1 LNPDIRIGLANTIQF
16 LIESLKDFFFIFLL
30 EKNHRRK
37 TIMPKK
43 REISREKEKLIEML
57 VRKEELVAD
66 VTNELEFSLPLIVLP
81 NQ

>member
-1 LNPDIRIGLANTIQF
+1 
-16 LIESLKDFFFIFLL
+16 
-30 EKNHRRK
+30 
-37 TIMPKK
+37 MPKK

-81 NQ
+81 NQWNSRKTGSVSVDLLKSS